1 LISNLT
7 LIIID
12 ANFILLP
19 FQFKIDYLYE
29 IRANLDGTLKFIV
42 FQQILNELEAKRKR
56 EPKATKFIRL
66 LNSGLSYL
74 EKNKER
80 FEIEFIEDI
89 KGIDET
95 TDDFMLRKLTKLK
108 ENYQSVFL
116 ATNDSELRRRSKK
129 LSINVIFL
137 RQKKYLSFERA

>member
-1 LISNLT
+1 MISNLT